1 MTRQLWEHQTRAIG
15 LLWQAMAEGRRRPML
30 MMPTGSGK
38 TDTALEIV
46 KRALAKNRRVVFTVP
61 AIELIDQT
69 VERFGAGGISDI
81 GVIQA
86 QHPLTN
92 PEMPVQIASVQT
104 LTRRKLPDTDLVIV
118 DEAHRAHKIIF
129 QWMRQEE
136 RLPFIGLSATPWT
149 RGLGKH
155 FDTLIVGA
163 TTRQLIRD
171 GFLSDFR
178 VYAPSHPDLT
188 GVRTVAGDYAEG
200 DLAEVMDKPKLT
212 ADVVSTWLKLG
223 ENRPTL
229 CFAVNRGHARSLE
242 RDFARAGVACA
253 YVDGNTDREERKR
266 VQRGFEAGDIRVVVN
281 VGVLTTGV
289 DWDVRCLILARPTK
303 SEMLY
308 VQIIGRGLRRA
319 LGKQDCLILDHSD
332 TTLNLG
338 FVTDIHHDR
347 LDDGKERK
355 ASSAGARPEWP
366 APKPKECPSCLYV
379 KPAGVHKCPSCGFA
393 PQRIHEVETRN
404 GELAHLAGRQAK
416 PDMETKKKWYSMLL
430 WYQDDRKKAHG
441 WAAHRYRDKFGVWPN
456 GIHVTPTKPD
466 IEVGNWIRAKA
477 IAWAKGQ
484 EKAKKA
490 AEAVHHAA

>member
-1 MTRQLWEHQTRAIG
+1 MRELWPHQTKAID
-15 LLWQAMAEGRRRPML
+15 LLWQAMAEGHRRPML

-38 TDTALEIV
+38 TDTALQIV
-46 KRALAKNRRVVFTVP
+46 LRALAKGRRIVFTVP

-69 VERFGAGGISDI
+69 VARFGAGGINDI

-92 PEMPVQIASVQT
+92 SAAPVQVASVQT
-104 LTRRKLPDTDLVIV
+104 LSRRKLPDTDLVIV
-118 DEAHRAHKIIF
+118 DEAHRAHRIVF
-129 QWMRQEE
+129 QWMQQQE

-155 FDTLIVGA
+155 YDALIVGA

-178 VYAPSHPDLT
+178 VFAPSHPDLT
-188 GVRTVAGDYAEG
+188 GVRTVAGDYAE
-200 DLAEVMDKPKLT
+200 DQLAEAMDKPQLT

-229 CFAVNRGHARSLE
+229 CFAVNRAHARSLVK
-242 RDFARAGVACA
+242 DFELAGVACA
-253 YVDGNTDREERKR
+253 YVDGNTDRDERSR
-266 VQRGFEAGDIRVVVN
+266 IAREFAAGDIKVVVN
-281 VGVLTTGV
+281 IGVLTTGV

-308 VQIIGRGLRRA
+308 TQIVGRGLRQA
-319 LGKQDCLILDHSD
+319 VGKRDCLILDHSD

-347 LDDGKERK
+347 LSNGNERK
-355 ASSAGARPEWP
+355 AGSAARPERP
-366 APKPKECPSCLYV
+366 TPKPKECPSCSHL

-393 PQRIHEVETRN
+393 PERQSTIETKH
-404 GELAHLAGRQAK
+404 GDLAHLGGRLVK
-416 PDMETKKKWYSMLL
+416 VDHETRQKWYSMLL
-430 WYQDDRKKAHG
+430 HHAVSRNYSKPEG
-441 WAAHRYRDKFGVWPN
+441 WAAYKFKEKFGVWPR
-456 GIHVTPTKPD
+456 GLEDFTATPDKEVT
-466 IEVGNWIRAKA
+466 NYIRSRQIAYAKRM
-477 IAWAKGQ
+477 
-484 EKAKKA
+484 KKA
-490 AEAVHHAA
+490 EGGRHAA